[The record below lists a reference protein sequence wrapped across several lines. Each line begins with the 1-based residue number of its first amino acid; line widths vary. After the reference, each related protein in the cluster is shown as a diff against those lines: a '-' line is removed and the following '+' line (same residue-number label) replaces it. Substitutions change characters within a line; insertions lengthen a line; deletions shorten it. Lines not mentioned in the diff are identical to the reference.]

1 MKKRYIYIVLFMV
14 LSLFI
19 SVQKVEG
26 LVVAVECPV
35 NKENP
40 NSGDDE
46 TWLFFRSFNS
56 ENRSGWMFYNGKDS
70 GTRFWII
77 DWCWHVNL
85 DDRDKNCD
93 AVENYGEG
101 GVTTNLE
108 QGYCPVSIRSSKESK
123 NMVLGGISDTLG
135 RIISIDD
142 SQFLFGK
149 NEEMIEVEYY
159 DRDGNYKAIRN
170 GFDVTVGGVLGKYGG
185 VVDLAEE
192 FEKII
197 QDRIV
202 ESGNSISS
210 SIFEFNT
217 ENSVFINSSSIL
229 DDGFQPIFGSSYSA
243 GLPNIINDWFNDSS
257 ASVNEQEKYFN
268 EYKQQYNKLSNNCS
282 AFVEKEK
289 NNASYTFPS
298 DYNETAMFNDLEGAL
313 DSLKNVYSVSSG
325 FPIYGLTG
333 ATGEYGLFE
342 NSLTT
347 YVLYRYGISGMEH
360 IGNNSG
366 ALQVVNSFIINE
378 SRELGKTVTDVT
390 GELDEE
396 LTTLTECV
404 SYLDDNSDIEGL
416 SDLRGLYEEFTA
428 ERDIYVV
435 VGCKGLLGQD
445 LINKI
450 KSYTNIIKIV
460 VPIILLGFGIVDFA
474 KAVFSGSDD
483 DMKKSQKNFI
493 KRLGIAILIFF
504 VPTII
509 DLLLA
514 VANKVWGIIS
524 PDSCGL
530 F

>member
-35 NKENP
+35 NEEFSIYEDK
-40 NSGDDE
+40 

-56 ENRSGWMFYNGKDS
+56 DNRSGWMFYNGN
-70 GTRFWII
+70 GTIFLIV
-77 DWCWHVNL
+77 DWCWHVNP
-85 DDRDKNCD
+85 DDRSKNCD

-101 GVTTNLE
+101 GVSTNLE
-108 QGYCPVSIRSSKESK
+108 QGYCPVSIRRSKEGS
-123 NMVLGGISDTLG
+123 NIVLSGISDSPG

-142 SQFLFGK
+142 SQFLFSKSNTEQAYMGL
-149 NEEMIEVEYY
+149 EYY
-159 DRDGNYKAIRN
+159 DRDGNYRAVVEGLNTGNTLSEAFEASIRSR
-170 GFDVTVGGVLGKYGG
+170 
-185 VVDLAEE
+185 
-192 FEKII
+192 II
-197 QDRIV
+197 
-202 ESGNSISS
+202 NSAGSITS
-210 SIFEFNT
+210 SIFEIN
-217 ENSVFINSSSIL
+217 EKNSLLIHGSNAGNSFS
-229 DDGFQPIFGSSYSA
+229 PVFGSGYSA

-347 YVLYRYGISGMEH
+347 YVLYRYGIGGMEY
-360 IGNNSG
+360 IGNNSS

-416 SDLRGLYEEFTA
+416 SELRGLYEEFAA

-445 LINKI
+445 LIDKI

>member
-40 NSGDDE
+40 SSGDDE

-56 ENRSGWMFYNGKDS
+56 DNRSGWMFYNGKDS
-70 GTRFWII
+70 GTKFWIV
-77 DWCWHVNL
+77 DWCWHVNP

-108 QGYCPVSIRSSKESK
+108 QGYCPVSIRSSREGE
-123 NMVLGGISDTLG
+123 NMVLGGISDTPG

-142 SQFLFGK
+142 SQFLFSK
-149 NEEMIEVEYY
+149 STADSRYIILEYY
-159 DRDGNYKAIRN
+159 DRDGNYNAVPMGFSLSNFFAEGFEDIIRSR
-170 GFDVTVGGVLGKYGG
+170 
-185 VVDLAEE
+185 
-192 FEKII
+192 II
-197 QDRIV
+197 DSEGTIT
-202 ESGNSISS
+202 G
-210 SIFEFNT
+210 SIFEVN
-217 ENSVFINSSSIL
+217 EKNSYFSSERSEGEYTPL
-229 DDGFQPIFGSSYSA
+229 FGSSYAA

-257 ASVNEQEKYFN
+257 ANVNEQEKYFN

-282 AFVEKEK
+282 AFVEQEK

-298 DYNETAMFNDLEGAL
+298 DYSETAMFNDLEGAL

-325 FPIYGLTG
+325 FPIYDLTG
-333 ATGEYGLFE
+333 ATGKYGMFE

-347 YVLYRYGISGMEH
+347 YVLYRYGIGGELY

-366 ALQVVNSFIINE
+366 ALQVINSFIINE

-390 GELDEE
+390 GKLDEE

-416 SDLRGLYEEFTA
+416 SELRGLYEEFAA

-445 LINKI
+445 LIDKI

>member
-40 NSGDDE
+40 ESEDDE

-56 ENRSGWMFYNGKDS
+56 DNRSGWMFYNGKD
-70 GTRFWII
+70 II
-77 DWCWHVNL
+77 GFDIVDWCWHVNP
-85 DDRDKNCD
+85 DDRSKNCD

-101 GVTTNLE
+101 GVSTNLE
-108 QGYCPVSIRSSKESK
+108 QGYCPVSLRKSKESANK
-123 NMVLGGISDTLG
+123 VLGGISDSPG

-142 SQFLFGK
+142 SQFLFVKK
-149 NEEMIEVEYY
+149 NTGQAFIDFIDLEYY
-159 DRDGNYKAIRN
+159 DRDGNYRVVMGGLNTGNFFSERFEASIKIR
-170 GFDVTVGGVLGKYGG
+170 
-185 VVDLAEE
+185 
-192 FEKII
+192 II
-197 QDRIV
+197 A
-202 ESGNSISS
+202 SAGSISS
-210 SIFEFNT
+210 SIFEINERNSLIIHELNE
-217 ENSVFINSSSIL
+217 ENMAT
-229 DDGFQPIFGSSYSA
+229 PIFGSSYSA

-313 DSLKNVYSVSSG
+313 DSLRNVYSVSSG

-333 ATGEYGLFE
+333 ATGEYGFFE

-347 YVLYRYGISGMEH
+347 YVLYRYGIGGMEY
-360 IGNNSG
+360 IGNNSS

-416 SDLRGLYEEFTA
+416 SDLRGLYEEFAA

>member
-40 NSGDDE
+40 ESGDDE

-56 ENRSGWMFYNGKDS
+56 DNRSGWMFYNGKDS

-85 DDRDKNCD
+85 DDRSKNCD

-101 GVTTNLE
+101 GVSTNLE
-108 QGYCPVSIRSSKESK
+108 QGYCPVSIRKSKEGE
-123 NMVLGGISDTLG
+123 NMVLGGISDSPG

-142 SQFLFGK
+142 SQFLFSKSNANQAG
-149 NEEMIEVEYY
+149 IVLEYY
-159 DRDGNYKAIRN
+159 NRDGNYR
-170 GFDVTVGGVLGKYGG
+170 VVMGGLNLGNFWS
-185 VVDLAEE
+185 EE
-192 FEKII
+192 FETSIQSRII
-197 QDRIV
+197 D
-202 ESGNSISS
+202 SAGSISS
-210 SIFEFNT
+210 SIFEINERNSLIIHGSNE
-217 ENSVFINSSSIL
+217 ENMAT
-229 DDGFQPIFGSSYSA
+229 PIFGSSYSS

-333 ATGEYGLFE
+333 ATGEYGFFE

-347 YVLYRYGISGMEH
+347 YVLYRYGIGGKEY
-360 IGNNSG
+360 IRNNSS

-404 SYLDDNSDIEGL
+404 SCRDDNSDIEGL
-416 SDLRGLYEEFTA
+416 SDLRGLYEEFAA